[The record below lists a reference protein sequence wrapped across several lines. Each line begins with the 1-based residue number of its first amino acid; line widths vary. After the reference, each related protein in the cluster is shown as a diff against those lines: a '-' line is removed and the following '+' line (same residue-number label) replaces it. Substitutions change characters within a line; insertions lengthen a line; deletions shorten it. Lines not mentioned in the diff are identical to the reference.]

1 MIDNEIFF
9 QKKQPLKEKTFKGL
23 LIVIFLF
30 VIIFSVYF
38 LIANFISKQELIQKI
53 INGYKDSNGQS
64 TISIK
69 DAEAIFNSWSLPIYF
84 GGLSMVLIFFIFV
97 LFARTNGYGLIFRTF
112 WAIIFVGASIFI
124 FFSPY
129 DLWLEII
136 IFILLNSISAIM
148 VYEIILLNKTRALQ
162 RTEILQDYR
171 NKKVKGRN

>member
-1 MIDNEIFF
+1 MDNEVFF
-9 QKKQPLKEKTFKGL
+9 QKKQPLKDKTFKVLL
-23 LIVIFLF
+23 LIIFLF

-84 GGLSMVLIFFIFV
+84 GGLSMILIFFIFV
-97 LFARTNGYGLIFRTF
+97 LFARTNSYGLIFRTF

-136 IFILLNSISAIM
+136 IFILLNSISVVM
-148 VYEIILLNKTRALQ
+148 VYEIILLNKTRSLQ

-171 NKKVKGRN
+171 NKKVKERN